1 MMIMKEIECPSCS
14 EMIPE
19 DSLYC
24 DMCGVKLLECINCS
38 TIGCDEFCP
47 ECGKPMVSR
56 KIGKGKT
63 TDGGTTDGEDGFTT
77 VGKRPKKLILKSRNG
92 NVTLQPESEAIIGR
106 NDSPYASALSD
117 MNLISRRHGKFVKR
131 GRDWYIVDFGSTNGT
146 YVNDREVPPDTPVQ
160 FSVGDVVDIG
170 TYLFDVVEVCED

>member
-1 MMIMKEIECPSCS
+1 MIMKEIECPSCG
-14 EMIPE
+14 EMIPD

-24 DMCGVKLLECINCS
+24 DMCGVKLLECINCG
-38 TIGCDEFCP
+38 TVGCDEFCP

-56 KIGKGKT
+56 KSVETKSKE
-63 TDGGTTDGEDGFTT
+63 GGSSGGEGGFTT
-77 VGKRPKKLILKSRNG
+77 AGKRPKKLILKSRKG

-106 NDSPYASALSD
+106 NDSPYAGVLSS

-146 YVNDREVPPDTPVQ
+146 YVNDREVSPNTLVKI
-160 FSVGDVVDIG
+160 SVGDAVDIG
-170 TYLFDVVEVCED
+170 TYIFDVVEVCED